1 MQNDE
6 MVILSFKQW
15 FSLEILGKMGY
26 FEKEVRLTSLILF
39 KRGDFCC
46 MTQLLDGKNIL
57 IMGVAND
64 RSIAWAIAQSLAAQG
79 ARLAFTFENE
89 RVEER
94 VRKLADTI
102 PNSVVLPCNV
112 TVDAE
117 IETLASAVREH
128 FGVLHGLVHSIAF
141 AKTEELEGLFV
152 GTSREGFALAHDISA
167 YSLVAVAQRMYPL
180 MTEGGSI
187 MTMTYL
193 GAERAMKNYNV
204 MGVAKAALEA
214 SVRYL
219 ANDLGQYNVRV
230 NAISAGPIRT
240 LAAKGIK
247 DFNSILRTVEEK
259 APMRRTTEVAE
270 VGDTAMFLM
279 SHLSR
284 GITGEVIY
292 VDNGYHIVGV

>member
-1 MQNDE
+1 MN
-6 MVILSFKQW
+6 
-15 FSLEILGKMGY
+15 
-26 FEKEVRLTSLILF
+26 
-39 KRGDFCC
+39 
-46 MTQLLDGKNIL
+46 QLLTGKNIL
-57 IMGVAND
+57 VMGVAND

-79 ARLAFTFENE
+79 AKLVFTYENE

-102 PNSVVLPCNV
+102 PGSTLMPCNV
-112 TVDAE
+112 TVDSE
-117 IETLASAVREH
+117 IETLAQTLKEQL
-128 FGVLHGLVHSIAF
+128 GVVHGLVHSIAF
-141 AKTEELEGLFV
+141 ARTEELEGLFV
-152 GTSREGFALAHDISA
+152 DTSRDGFALAQDVSA
-167 YSLVAVAQRMYPL
+167 YSLVAVAKRIYPL

-219 ANDLGQYNVRV
+219 AADLGQFGIRV
-230 NAISAGPIRT
+230 NGISAGPIRT

-247 DFNSILRTVEEK
+247 DFNSILRQVEEK
-259 APMRRTTEVAE
+259 APLRKTTETAE

-292 VDNGYHIVGV
+292 VDGGYHIVGV

>member
-1 MQNDE
+1 ME
-6 MVILSFKQW
+6 PL
-15 FSLEILGKMGY
+15 
-26 FEKEVRLTSLILF
+26 LT
-39 KRGDFCC
+39 
-46 MTQLLDGKNIL
+46 GKNIL
-57 IMGVAND
+57 VMGVAND
-64 RSIAWAIAQSLAAQG
+64 RSIAWAIAQALAGQG
-79 ARLAFTFENE
+79 ARIIFTYENE

-102 PNSVVLPCNV
+102 PGSAILPCNV
-112 TVDAE
+112 TVDEE
-117 IETLASAVREH
+117 IDRLASAVKEQ
-128 FGVLHGLVHSIAF
+128 FGILHGLVHSIAF
-141 AKTEELEGLFV
+141 AKTEELEGMYV
-152 GTSREGFALAHDISA
+152 DTSRAGYALAQDISA
-167 YSLVAVAQRMYPL
+167 YSLVAVAQRLYPL

-219 ANDLGQYNVRV
+219 AADLGQFGVRV

-240 LAAKGIK
+240 LAAKGIR
-247 DFNSILRTVEEK
+247 DFNSILRQVEEK
-259 APMRRTTEVAE
+259 APLRRTTDVEE
-270 VGDTAMFLM
+270 VGDTAAFLM
-279 SHLSR
+279 SHWSR

>member
-1 MQNDE
+1 M
-6 MVILSFKQW
+6 S
-15 FSLEILGKMGY
+15 
-26 FEKEVRLTSLILF
+26 
-39 KRGDFCC
+39 
-46 MTQLLDGKNIL
+46 QLLTGKNIL
-57 IMGVAND
+57 VMGVAND

-79 ARLAFTFENE
+79 ANLVFTFENE

-102 PNSVVLPCNV
+102 PGSTLMPCNV
-112 TVDAE
+112 TVDVE
-117 IETLASAVREH
+117 IETLASTLKEK

-141 AKTEELEGLFV
+141 AKTEELDGLFV
-152 GTSREGFALAHDISA
+152 DTSRDGFALAHDISA
-167 YSLVAVAQRMYPL
+167 YSLVAVSKRIYPL

-219 ANDLGQYNVRV
+219 ANDLGQFGIRV
-230 NAISAGPIRT
+230 NGISAGPIRT

-247 DFNSILRTVEEK
+247 DFNSILRQVEEK
-259 APMRRTTEVAE
+259 APLRKTTDTAE

-279 SHLSR
+279 SNLSR

-292 VDNGYHIVGV
+292 VDGGYHIVGI

>member
-1 MQNDE
+1 M
-6 MVILSFKQW
+6 S
-15 FSLEILGKMGY
+15 
-26 FEKEVRLTSLILF
+26 
-39 KRGDFCC
+39 
-46 MTQLLDGKNIL
+46 QLLTGKNIL
-57 IMGVAND
+57 VMGVAND

-79 ARLAFTFENE
+79 ARLAFTYESE

-94 VRKLADTI
+94 VRKLAETL
-102 PNSVVLPCNV
+102 PGETLVLPCNV
-112 TVDAE
+112 TVDEE
-117 IETLASAVREH
+117 IDALAAALKER
-128 FGVLHGLVHSIAF
+128 FGVLHGYVHSIAF
-141 AKTEELEGLFV
+141 AKTEELEGLYV
-152 GTSREGFALAHDISA
+152 DTSRAGFALAHDISA
-167 YSLVAVAQRMYPL
+167 YSLVAVSSRIYPL

-219 ANDLGQYNVRV
+219 ANDLGQHNVRV

-247 DFNSILRTVEEK
+247 DFNLILRTVEEK
-259 APMRRTTEVAE
+259 APLRRTTETAE

-279 SHLSR
+279 SNLSR